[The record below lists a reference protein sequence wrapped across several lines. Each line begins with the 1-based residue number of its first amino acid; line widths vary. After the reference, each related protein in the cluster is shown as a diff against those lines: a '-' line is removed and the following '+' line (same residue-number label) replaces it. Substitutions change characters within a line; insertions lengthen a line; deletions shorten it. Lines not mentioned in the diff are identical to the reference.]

1 MKRMISLEEAQS
13 YVIKNVDALEGE
25 NVLLLEGRNKVIA
38 EPVVSSESIPP
49 FDNTAVDGYAVKA
62 IDTQGATENSPVSL
76 EMLETIPAGKTPTFT
91 IDQGKCSKIMTG
103 APLPDGADAVV
114 MVEWTE
120 QSDNGLHV
128 TIRKEVSE
136 GQHIR
141 QSGED
146 LVPGNLVIPK
156 GTILN
161 AAHLGLLASLGI
173 YEISTVKTPTVGIFS
188 TGDELIEGKQPL
200 KPGQIRDSNRFS
212 LLALLERDGFQTVD
226 FGLIPDD
233 EEAIEET
240 IKKAETSCDALITTG
255 GVSMG
260 DFDYVK
266 VVLNRLGRMQ
276 WMQVA
281 IKPAKPLAFGIV
293 GQLPVFGLPGNPV
306 SSMVSYELFARPAL
320 KKMSGYTEP
329 YRPLFFGVAAQDFN
343 RKPDGKT
350 HYFRVLVDVTQ
361 ETPQVQSAGHQGSHQ
376 LTGMAGANALAI
388 LPDGIGTTQGSKLQ
402 FLFLD

>member
-1 MKRMISLEEAQS
+1 MDNVEALKVEDVS
-13 YVIKNVDALEGE
+13 
-25 NVLLLEGRNKVIA
+25 LLEGRNKVIA

-62 IDTQGATENSPVSL
+62 IDTQGATEDSPVYL
-76 EMLETIPAGKTPTFT
+76 EILETIAAGKPPAL
-91 IDQGKCSKIMTG
+91 IIEQGKCSKIMTG
-103 APLPDGADAVV
+103 APMPDGADAIV

-120 QSDNGLHV
+120 QHDNESLV
-128 TIRKEVSE
+128 TVRKEVSA

-141 QSGED
+141 RSGED
-146 LVPGNLVIPK
+146 LVPGDLVIPK
-156 GTILN
+156 GTPLN
-161 AAHLGLLASLGI
+161 AAHLGLLSSLGI
-173 YEISTVKTPTVGIFS
+173 YQISTVKTPTVGIFS
-188 TGDELIEGKQPL
+188 TGDELIEGKQSL

-212 LLALLERDGFQTVD
+212 LIALLERDGFQTVD
-226 FGLIPDD
+226 FGLIPDS

-266 VVLNRLGRMQ
+266 IVLNRLGRMR

-320 KKMSGYTEP
+320 KKMSGHNEP
-329 YRPLFFGVAAQDFN
+329 YRPLLFGRAAHDFN

-350 HYFRVLVDVTQ
+350 HFFRVSVDVTQ
-361 ETPQVQSAGHQGSHQ
+361 ETPQIQSAGHQGSHQ

-388 LPDGIGTTQGSKLQ
+388 LPDGMGTIQGSKLQ

>member
-1 MKRMISLEEAQS
+1 MISLEDAQS
-13 YVIKNVDALEGE
+13 HVMKSMETLASE
-25 NVLLLEGRNKVIA
+25 NVHLLQGRNRVIT
-38 EPVVSSESIPP
+38 EPIMSNESIPP

-62 IDTQGATENSPVSL
+62 IDTKGAAQEAPISL
-76 EMLETIPAGKTPTFT
+76 TVLETIAAGKPPTFT
-91 IDQGKCSKIMTG
+91 IQSGECSKIMTG
-103 APLPDGADAVV
+103 APIPDGADAVV
-114 MVEWTE
+114 MVERTE
-120 QSDNGLHV
+120 QKENELVV
-128 TIRKEVSE
+128 TIKEEVSE

-141 QSGED
+141 RSGED
-146 LVPGNLVIPK
+146 LEPGDLVIPE
-156 GTILN
+156 GTSLN

-173 YEISTVKTPTVGIFS
+173 YQIATVRTPTVGIFS
-188 TGDELIEGKQPL
+188 TGDELIEGSQPL

-212 LLALLERDGFQTVD
+212 LLALLERDGFQTID
-226 FGLIPDD
+226 FGLIPDS
-233 EEAIEET
+233 EAEIEKT
-240 IKKAETSCDALITTG
+240 IKKAQGTCDALVTTG

-266 VVLNRLGRMQ
+266 IVLNRLGEMR

-293 GQLPVFGLPGNPV
+293 NELPVFGLPGNPV

-320 KKMSGYTEP
+320 RKMSGNSKP
-329 YRPLFFGVAAQDFN
+329 YRTIFEGEATQDFI

-350 HYFRVLVDVTQ
+350 HFFRVSADVG
-361 ETPQVQSAGHQGSHQ
+361 EGAPKIQSAGHQGSHQ

-388 LPDGIGTTQGSKLQ
+388 LPDGNGVTQGSTLE

>member
-1 MKRMISLEEAQS
+1 MIPLEDAQS
-13 YVIKNVDALEGE
+13 HVMESMKILESE
-25 NVLLLEGRNKVIA
+25 DVHLLQGRNRIIT
-38 EPVVSSESIPP
+38 ESILSNESIPP
-49 FDNTAVDGYAVKA
+49 FDNTAVDGYAVRA
-62 IDTQGATENSPVSL
+62 VDTNGATQEAPISL
-76 EMLETIPAGKTPTFT
+76 TVLETIAAGKPPTSA
-91 IDQGKCSKIMTG
+91 IQDGECSKIMTG
-103 APLPDGADAVV
+103 APIPDGSDAVV

-120 QSDNGLHV
+120 QQGNESV
-128 TIRKEVSE
+128 VIIKKEVSE

-141 QSGED
+141 RSGED
-146 LVPGNLVIPK
+146 LEPGDLVIPK
-156 GTILN
+156 GTLLN

-173 YEISTVKTPTVGIFS
+173 YQITTVRTPTVGIFS
-188 TGDELIEGKQPL
+188 TGDELIEGSQVL

-212 LLALLERDGFQTVD
+212 LLALLERDGFQTMD
-226 FGLIPDD
+226 FGLIPDN
-233 EEAIEET
+233 EAAIEGT
-240 IKKAETSCDALITTG
+240 IKKAQDTCDALVTTG

-266 VVLNRLGRMQ
+266 TVLNRLGEMR

-293 GQLPVFGLPGNPV
+293 NELPVFGLPGNPV

-320 KKMSGYTEP
+320 RKMSGNNNP
-329 YRPLFFGVAAQDFN
+329 YRTIFEGEAAQDFL

-350 HYFRVLVDVTQ
+350 HFFRVSADVG
-361 ETPQVQSAGHQGSHQ
+361 EGAPKIQSAGHQGSHQ

-388 LPDGIGTTQGSKLQ
+388 LPDGNGVTQGSTLE

>member
-1 MKRMISLEEAQS
+1 MIPLKDAQS
-13 YVIKNVDALEGE
+13 YVMESMKTLESE
-25 NVLLLEGRNKVIA
+25 NVHLLEGRNRFIT
-38 EPVVSSESIPP
+38 EPIMSTESIPP

-62 IDTQGATENSPVSL
+62 IDTKSAAQETPVSL
-76 EMLETIPAGKTPTFT
+76 KVLETIAAGKPPTFS
-91 IDQGKCSKIMTG
+91 IQSGECSKIMTG
-103 APLPDGADAVV
+103 APIPDGADAVV

-120 QSDNGLHV
+120 QQDSESV
-128 TIRKEVSE
+128 VAIKKEISE

-141 QSGED
+141 RSGED
-146 LVPGNLVIPK
+146 LEPGDLVISE
-156 GTILN
+156 GTSLN

-173 YEISTVKTPTVGIFS
+173 YQVAAIRTPTVGIFS
-188 TGDELIEGKQPL
+188 TGDELIEGPQQL

-212 LLALLERDGFQTVD
+212 LLALLERDGFQTID
-226 FGLIPDD
+226 FGLIPDN
-233 EEAIEET
+233 ETAIEET
-240 IKKAETSCDALITTG
+240 IKKAQDSCDALITTG

-266 VVLNRLGRMQ
+266 IALNRLGEMR

-293 GQLPVFGLPGNPV
+293 NELPVFGLPGNPV

-320 KKMSGYTEP
+320 KKMSGDNKPFRT
-329 YRPLFFGVAAQDFN
+329 FFEGEAAQDFK

-350 HYFRVLVDVTQ
+350 HFFRVSVDVA
-361 ETPQVQSAGHQGSHQ
+361 EGAPKIHSAGHQGSHQ

-388 LPDGIGTTQGSKLQ
+388 LPDGNGVTRGSTLD